1 MAEVTNR
8 AGLGQDGYMQY
19 QAETTW
25 GTPVSTSLIDLPA
38 KEGSLIKAYVEDIET
53 KNIIGDR
60 TGQPPEKGRI
70 IVEGQLVMDM
80 WPTLLGG
87 LLKQFL
93 GAPTA
98 EAVQDAFTNTWFIP
112 KTGYNV
118 GKHQTFVQAIGG
130 NLADKFTSCVFDS
143 VTINQDSQ
151 GNGEITFAIRGQ
163 TYTENVTRATT
174 WTFPVS
180 GTNSPFM
187 FGHASISATP
197 AGGSPVTLCAESF
210 SVTINL
216 NHQLDRYKTC
226 STASGA
232 KILQPVFN
240 SIPSIEMS
248 FSGVDADQY
257 FIEYARSRTQ
267 WDITLDWTH
276 TVSKAG
282 TTPTATYHQFAIEVP
297 GCLLASDTEISN
309 SNDYLNMDLTF
320 NGSLGGTTTGSAA
333 SAVMAEIRLTQATS
347 LA

>member
-8 AGLGQDGYMQY
+8 AGLGQDGYLQY
-19 QAETTW
+19 QPETVW
-25 GTPVSTSLIDLPA
+25 GTPVTSALIDLPA

-80 WPTLLGG
+80 WPTLIGG

-93 GAPTA
+93 GAATA
-98 EAVQDAFTNTWFIP
+98 TAVQDAFTNKWLIP

-130 NLADKFTSCVFDS
+130 NLADKFTSCMFDS
-143 VTINQDSQ
+143 ITITQDSQ
-151 GNGEITFAIRGQ
+151 GNGEVTFAIRGQ
-163 TYTENVTRATT
+163 TYTENVARVST

-187 FGHASISATP
+187 FGHASIIATP
-197 AGGSPVTLCAESF
+197 SGGSPVTLCAESF
-210 SVTINL
+210 SITINL
-216 NHQLDRYKTC
+216 NHQLDRYKVC
-226 STASGA
+226 SSANGA

-240 SIPSIEMS
+240 SIPSIEIS

-267 WDITLDWTH
+267 WKLELDWTH
-276 TVSKAG
+276 TVSTAG
-282 TTPTATYHQFAIEVP
+282 TTPTPTYHRLALEIP
-297 GCLLASDTEISN
+297 ACLLASDTEISN

-320 NGSLGGTTTGSAA
+320 DGSLGGTTTGSGSA
-333 SAVMAEIRLTQATS
+333 AVMAEIRLTQAIS